1 MALEGKIVDFGVAD
15 ILQLISQ
22 QQKTGVLIVE
32 RSEQG
37 IEVLFWNGM
46 IISAH
51 PIAKAEKEL
60 LGEKLVKSE
69 LITPEQLERALDHQ
83 DNNFQHLG
91 EILVEM
97 GILGKDQLDR
107 IIGNQ
112 IYDTFSELFQWKEG
126 SYCI

>member
-32 RSEQG
+32 RRDDS

-46 IISAH
+46 IICAH

-60 LGEKLVKSE
+60 LGEKLVKSG
-69 LITPEQLERALDHQ
+69 LITAEQLERALDFQ
-83 DNNFQHLG
+83 ENNLQHL
-91 EILVEM
+91 
-97 GILGKDQLDR
+97 
-107 IIGNQ
+107 
-112 IYDTFSELFQWKEG
+112 
-126 SYCI
+126 